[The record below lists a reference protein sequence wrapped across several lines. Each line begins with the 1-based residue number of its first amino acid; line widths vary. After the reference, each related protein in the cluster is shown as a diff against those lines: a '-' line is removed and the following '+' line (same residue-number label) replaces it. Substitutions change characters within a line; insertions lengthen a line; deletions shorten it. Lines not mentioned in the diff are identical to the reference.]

1 MNFHR
6 AILIFVTIFCWAIG
20 SENLSAQ
27 DYPQCQVIKKYPN
40 GSYVVQIGDQQ
51 MLAITQNME
60 KKMLQLNR
68 NMMDAERTILLKDS
82 LLSNFYRT
90 VAWYDTTIHNM
101 KAYITELEEILNGYK
116 GLLRDYKKM
125 KTPWLTASWGI
136 GATSQDYKP
145 SVLMG
150 LGIRNL
156 MISGF
161 MQERNSGLLVGTKFR
176 LF

>member
-1 MNFHR
+1 MNTR
-6 AILIFVTIFCWAIG
+6 YLILIYLIFYWLILPG
-20 SENLSAQ
+20 EKLMAQ
-27 DYPQCQVIKKYPN
+27 DYPQCAVIKKYPN
-40 GSYVVQIGDQQ
+40 GSYLVQIGDQKL
-51 MLAITQNME
+51 LAITQSME
-60 KKMLQLNR
+60 KKMLRLNR
-68 NMMDAERTILLKDS
+68 DLMDAERTILLKDS
-82 LLSNFYRT
+82 LLSNYYRT

-101 KAYITELEEILNGYK
+101 KAYNAELEEILNGYK

-136 GATSQDYKP
+136 GATGENYKP

-161 MQERNSGLLVGTKFR
+161 MQERNSGIMVGTKFR